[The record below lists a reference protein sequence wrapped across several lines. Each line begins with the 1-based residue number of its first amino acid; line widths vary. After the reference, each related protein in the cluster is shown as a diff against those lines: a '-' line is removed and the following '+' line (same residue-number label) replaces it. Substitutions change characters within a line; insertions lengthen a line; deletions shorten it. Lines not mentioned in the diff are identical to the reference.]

1 MPAMNEEFLPHYT
14 YDDYCLWEGRW
25 ELINGV
31 PYAMSPSAVRR
42 HQEISGNISFELSK
56 TLGKNALC
64 RPLFG
69 LDWKIAEETVVCP
82 DNLVVCGK
90 DIGDKFLTKAPE
102 IIFEIL
108 SPSTST
114 KDKGLKFHLYQEQGV
129 KYYCLVDP
137 LSEKVEVFVLRDGK
151 YSLALET
158 KTDKFLFEMGKC
170 TVELD
175 FNAIW

>member
-1 MPAMNEEFLPHYT
+1 MPAMREEFLPHYT

-31 PYAMSPSAVRR
+31 PYAMSPSPVRR
-42 HQEISGNISFELSK
+42 HQEISGNIYAHLL
-56 TLGKNALC
+56 TLLKGNLC
-64 RPLFG
+64 RPVQAW
-69 LDWKIAEETVVCP
+69 DWKIAEDTVICP

-90 DIGDKFLTKAPE
+90 DVGDKFLTKAPA

-108 SPSTST
+108 SPSTAT

-137 LSEKVEVFVLRDGK
+137 KSEITEVFQLINGK
-151 YSLALET
+151 YEKFLET
-158 KTDKFLFEMGKC
+158 KTENFLFEIDGC
-170 TVELD
+170 SIELE
-175 FNAIW
+175 FGSIW